1 MKHKVL
7 FFLIYFSF
15 KMELD
20 NSESESSDSEFLTKK
35 VKTEKE
41 KVSQLNYYYLKLL
54 LSYVMFD
61 ATW

>member
-1 MKHKVL
+1 
-7 FFLIYFSF
+7 
-15 KMELD
+15 MELD

>member
-1 MKHKVL
+1 MTFYKVKHKIL
-7 FFLIYFSF
+7 FSLIYCSF

-41 KVSQLNYYYLKLL
+41 KVSVMNYYIQ
-54 LSYVMFD
+54 SPSC
-61 ATW
+61 